1 MLSDPDFVPFEPP
14 PRPLGLVGLPLLWPN
29 YIEAIPRAGYEQGVT
44 RVQTRW
50 SDLVLVCDPE
60 LAFGDND
67 GIIADHRPERPA
79 GRRIAPGTND
89 RLSRAERSERPPD
102 GLRRWQASGRAAA
115 LGEAERAGG
124 CRGGDDPH
132 HFRHH
137 RRGDVGRL
145 SRPQRR
151 AFRPRFGVK
160 LRNHSLAP
168 HLYDVLRSGVH
179 LHRGPRDHGSGA
191 HLDVLAFGQG
201 SRCAAASF

>member
-14 PRPLGLVGLPLLWPN
+14 PRPLGLVGLPLLWRN

-89 RLSRAERSERPPD
+89 SIVSCRKIGATARRFAAMASVRSRDGARRSRT
-102 GLRRWQASGRAAA
+102 GRRM
-115 LGEAERAGG
+115 
-124 CRGGDDPH
+124 P
-132 HFRHH
+132 
-137 RRGDVGRL
+137 RRR
-145 SRPQRR
+145 
-151 AFRPRFGVK
+151 
-160 LRNHSLAP
+160 
-168 HLYDVLRSGVH
+168 
-179 LHRGPRDHGSGA
+179 
-191 HLDVLAFGQG
+191 
-201 SRCAAASF
+201 